1 MNLQPEMF
9 VDFDLP
15 ETCINKASI
24 LRHFKELSSILF
36 QEETEDNRDPSS
48 IRTKRYIL
56 QPMDLTDLDSL
67 KSFIESGI
75 IDVKLIDLPCIH
87 ISLPTLFL
95 SECVLVYIQPDDVNP
110 SLQYLQKVFKN
121 NMIVVY
127 EQIRPD
133 DPFGSMMMKNLHV

>member
-15 ETCINKASI
+15 ETCTNKASI
-24 LRHFKELSSILF
+24 LRHFKELSSIIF
-36 QEETEDNRDPSS
+36 QETEDNHDSSS
-48 IRTKRYIL
+48 IHTKQYIL

-75 IDVKLIDLPCIH
+75 IDVTFVDLSFIH
-87 ISLPTLFL
+87 TSLPTLFL

-110 SLQYLQKVFKN
+110 SLQYLQETFKN

>member
-1 MNLQPEMF
+1 M
-9 VDFDLP
+9 DFDLP

-75 IDVKLIDLPCIH
+75 IDVKLIDLP
-87 ISLPTLFL
+87 
-95 SECVLVYIQPDDVNP
+95 
-110 SLQYLQKVFKN
+110 
-121 NMIVVY
+121 
-127 EQIRPD
+127 
-133 DPFGSMMMKNLHV
+133 